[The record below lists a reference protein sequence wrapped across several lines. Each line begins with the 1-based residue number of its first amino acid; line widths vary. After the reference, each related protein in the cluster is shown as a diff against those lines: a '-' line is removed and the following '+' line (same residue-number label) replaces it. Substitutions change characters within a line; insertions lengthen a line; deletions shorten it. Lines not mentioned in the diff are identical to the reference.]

1 MLLELTVDL
10 CTFLPTN
17 FKIFLEDPKKESGD
31 GKFLMNVNFKW
42 NTSIPTQLMI
52 PKISGGSSS
61 G

>member
-42 NTSIPTQLMI
+42 NTSIPTQLML
-52 PKISGGSSS
+52 PKISKGSLSS
-61 G
+61 